1 VSISVGVL
9 AFPMAHPVWGG
20 NPWLVYR
27 MVDALATQ
35 FPSDTFH
42 LVFYE
47 APENEVSKAN
57 VGRLLSR
64 HANVKSVV
72 AAKGKEAIDW
82 CRAHTD
88 LAWGTVSGIMRTDAL
103 PQVFTLQ
110 DMRMFTKFRESYAGY
125 LKHKAGL
132 SFALKQ
138 AKVVSVIS
146 RTTRD
151 EVLRFYPGKGYERKI
166 DLVYIGV
173 PAGFDDPLGI
183 VAKRPPQVTT
193 EHFITTIYDPLPQ
206 KRMELLGSITPLLDK
221 HGWDLVCIGPLRGG
235 SRDRV
240 VHHPRVHYP
249 GYAGLG
255 DLPAYIK
262 ASSLFLFPSEYEG
275 FGLPPYEAM
284 SLGVPVLYNRRCAAF
299 VECIG
304 DATHSFG
311 TDPELPAVL
320 DSLMSS
326 PERLRSH
333 VDGCLGLVK
342 RFDWA
347 QAARQYMYL
356 FDLARDRA
364 GSKVDFSPGKDR
376 PSIEA
381 VAPAGGARP

>member
-1 VSISVGVL
+1 
-9 AFPMAHPVWGG
+9 
-20 NPWLVYR
+20 
-27 MVDALATQ
+27 
-35 FPSDTFH
+35 
-42 LVFYE
+42 
-47 APENEVSKAN
+47 
-57 VGRLLSR
+57 
-64 HANVKSVV
+64 
-72 AAKGKEAIDW
+72 
-82 CRAHTD
+82 
-88 LAWGTVSGIMRTDAL
+88 
-103 PQVFTLQ
+103 
-110 DMRMFTKFRESYAGY
+110 
-125 LKHKAGL
+125 
-132 SFALKQ
+132 
-138 AKVVSVIS
+138 
-146 RTTRD
+146 
-151 EVLRFYPGKGYERKI
+151 
-166 DLVYIGV
+166 
-173 PAGFDDPLGI
+173 
-183 VAKRPPQVTT
+183 
-193 EHFITTIYDPLPQ
+193 
-206 KRMELLGSITPLLDK
+206 
-221 HGWDLVCIGPLRGG
+221 
-235 SRDRV
+235 
-240 VHHPRVHYP
+240 
-249 GYAGLG
+249 LG